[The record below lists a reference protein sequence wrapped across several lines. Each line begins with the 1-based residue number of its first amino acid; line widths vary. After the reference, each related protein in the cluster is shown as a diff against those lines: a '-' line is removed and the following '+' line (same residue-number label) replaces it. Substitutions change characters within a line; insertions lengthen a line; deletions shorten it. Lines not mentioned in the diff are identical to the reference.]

1 METGKDVSSHL
12 FTLNYAERE
21 LSCLVE
27 RRGNRLDVLIDNNIA
42 AVLQITDHHG
52 TVEQVSGDELSESV
66 INFIKKEVIEKVND
80 TENSR

>member
-27 RRGNRLDVLIDNNIA
+27 RSGDRLDVLIDNNIA
-42 AVLQITDHHG
+42 AVLQITDQG
-52 TVEQVSGDELSESV
+52 SVEQVSGDELSESV
-66 INFIKKEVIEKVND
+66 INFIKKEVIEKVNG
-80 TENSR
+80 TENSG